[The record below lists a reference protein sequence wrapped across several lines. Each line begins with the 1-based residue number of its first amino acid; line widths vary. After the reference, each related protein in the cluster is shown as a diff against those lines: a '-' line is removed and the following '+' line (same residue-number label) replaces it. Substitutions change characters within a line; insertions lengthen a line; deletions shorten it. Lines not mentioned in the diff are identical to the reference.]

1 MSGQVRISYAQPIG
15 VIGDYV
21 ACLKLE
27 LGEVYE
33 VRGNAEGYDVI
44 AAGRKTRRFVIEH
57 LSDASDPTGWSF
69 IASVTR
75 QYDLAD

>member
-15 VIGDYV
+15 VIGD
-21 ACLKLE
+21 
-27 LGEVYE
+27 
-33 VRGNAEGYDVI
+33 YDVI